1 MRSFAYKNACSG
13 LPRPVWGP
21 MPCWVQFLF
30 GTVERRIGD
39 LLFAEDGD
47 LIDLVPDKSILA
59 IPGESFFVVL
69 FLNPGLIDFRPG
81 EEGEN

>member
-1 MRSFAYKNACSG
+1 MSLIWLGCQIIPRSFCLLLAASTT
-13 LPRPVWGP
+13 
-21 MPCWVQFLF
+21 QFLF

-39 LLFAEDGD
+39 LLFDEDGD